1 MEKTFCF
8 RHKICYNRTM
18 KNTNKNNNQ
27 KGSAPSRKQ
36 ALTQALLQTPSREN
50 SSGFAFSF
58 LVLFSFAITLVVS
71 LILSACGFDPKKD
84 VSKDWYLYLAYCLSP
99 VAILGALVWYFHR
112 TKKSVVQTLKKQRC
126 SWEYFVVAV
135 LLQIG
140 LFSLSYVNVLFIT
153 LLEKLGYHATES
165 KLPSM
170 DGFGIVGVLFVVA
183 VLPAV
188 FEEAIFRG
196 VLLDGAHAYGTAGAA
211 LLCGGLF
218 SIYHQSPEQTIYQF
232 ICGAA
237 FALLAIRAGSVLPTM
252 LAHFLNNA
260 VLIVLQKFGVT
271 TMSTTAIIIQVVV
284 GALCLITTLFYLIFI
299 DKHTLPKEESQDE
312 PSKQKSVYILAA
324 SIGVLVC
331 FVSWATNFYTG
342 FYGG

>member
-1 MEKTFCF
+1 
-8 RHKICYNRTM
+8 M

-36 ALTQALLQTPSREN
+36 ALTQALLQTPSRES

-58 LVLFSFAITLVVS
+58 LALFSFAISFVVS

-84 VSKDWYLYLAYCLSP
+84 VGKDWYLYLAYCLSP

-112 TKKSVVQTLKKQRC
+112 TKKSVVQTVKKQRC
-126 SWEYFVVAV
+126 SWKYFVVAV

-140 LFSLSYVNVLFIT
+140 LFSLAYVNGLFIAF
-153 LLEKLGYHATES
+153 LEKFGYQAQES
-165 KLPSM
+165 SLPCM
-170 DGFGIVGVLFVVA
+170 DGFGIVGVLFVIA
-183 VLPAV
+183 VLPAL
-188 FEEAIFRG
+188 FEETMFRG

-211 LLCGGLF
+211 LLCGGFF

-260 VLIVLQKFGVT
+260 VVVLLQKFGIDT
-271 TMSTTAIIIQVVV
+271 LSTSVFVALIIV
-284 GALCLITTLFYLIFI
+284 GTLCLIATLFYLIFI

-312 PSKQKSVYILAA
+312 PYTQKTVYILAA

-331 FVSWATNFYTG
+331 FVSWAGNFYAG